1 MDELK
6 HYGILG
12 MKWGVRR
19 FQNPDG
25 SLTFLGRLRYKN
37 MEKKDAKWA
46 KTKGIK
52 IKEKLEKRLSGEA
65 SDYAIRTAG
74 KLKTSSG
81 KVSKTFINQY
91 NQKLAQLMNER
102 VGNITSP
109 SGKVLRFVAKRG
121 DIGVFTAL
129 ADVDANLDQ
138 FARGIHATGR
148 IAYKKETV
156 RKI

>member
-1 MDELK
+1 MGQDQG
-6 HYGILG
+6 Y
-12 MKWGVRR
+12 
-19 FQNPDG
+19 QNKRKIG
-25 SLTFLGRLRYKN
+25 
-37 MEKKDAKWA
+37 EK
-46 KTKGIK
+46 
-52 IKEKLEKRLSGEA
+52 LSGEA
-65 SDYAIRTAG
+65 YDYAIRTAG